1 MGETAADGEKRD
13 ALLAAVG
20 RRVRDLREARKVSPS
35 VFARAA
41 GISQQYLW
49 RLEDGQQN
57 ANLKTLARLAL
68 ALDVPITALVE
79 GIEPGDA
86 PLGRRPYRRRA
97 TAGGGTATSPEEGG
111 TGSENATARARAS
124 RTARPPR
131 SAKARDTR

>member
-1 MGETAADGEKRD
+1 MGATGADGERD

-20 RRVRDLREARKVSPS
+20 ARVRDLREARKASPS
-35 VFARAA
+35 AFARAA

-86 PLGRRPYRRRA
+86 PLGRRPYRPRA
-97 TAGGGTATSPEEGG
+97 TADGGTATSPEKGA
-111 TGSENATARARAS
+111 GSEKATEGAEAS
-124 RTARPPR
+124 STARPPR